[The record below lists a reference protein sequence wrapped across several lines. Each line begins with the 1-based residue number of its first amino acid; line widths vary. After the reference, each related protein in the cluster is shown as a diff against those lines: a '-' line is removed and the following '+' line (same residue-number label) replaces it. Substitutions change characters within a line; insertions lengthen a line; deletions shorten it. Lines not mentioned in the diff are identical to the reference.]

1 MTRTSNTEKR
11 RKKLVDSNGLRFN
24 IWFYFIL
31 FCVCIIAVMWFFEFV
46 FLKGY
51 YGTMKRNDVRKI
63 CREIVAGYQRLGSAY
78 ETDIDEYARLN
89 GMYVSLYNGSGTLL
103 FTYPNY
109 SGSGVKQNLLTESQR
124 KELLSR
130 LKGDEDNEVCEI
142 AANAENEEDTFVTYG
157 AVFDFD
163 GAEYMLYAQ
172 ASLGS
177 INATTV
183 ILASQLLLTT
193 IIALALAFVLSA
205 FLSRQLSKPIVLM
218 SQSAQHLAS
227 GDYTVRFEG
236 SGYTE
241 LDELSD
247 TLNFATE
254 EMQRVETLR
263 QDLLANIS
271 HDLKTPLT
279 IIKSY
284 AELIKDITGDNK
296 AKREEQLDVIID
308 EAKRLTELVNE
319 ILVVSQ
325 QNSTS
330 KLNKTDFDFSEL
342 VESVVKKFDFDNSG
356 YNFRR
361 DVKKGLWV
369 NADRHNIEQVL
380 FNFIS
385 NAVKDCGKD
394 KEIIIVVKEAGG
406 SARFDVF
413 DHGNGISKQEQKYIW
428 DRFSRASQ
436 KYKRGDST
444 GLGLSIVRSI
454 LKSHDAVFGVNSA
467 VGKGS
472 DFYFELPL
480 VEPPQN

>member
-205 FLSRQLSKPIVLM
+205 FLSWQLSKPIVLM

-308 EAKRLTELVNE
+308 EAKRLTELV
-319 ILVVSQ
+319 
-325 QNSTS
+325 
-330 KLNKTDFDFSEL
+330 
-342 VESVVKKFDFDNSG
+342 ESVVKKFDFDNSG

-369 NADRHNIEQVL
+369 NADRHKIEQVL

-385 NAVKDCGKD
+385 NAVKYCGKD

-406 SARFDVF
+406 SARFNVF

-444 GLGLSIVRSI
+444 GLGLSRVRSI

>member
-1 MTRTSNTEKR
+1 
-11 RKKLVDSNGLRFN
+11 
-24 IWFYFIL
+24 
-31 FCVCIIAVMWFFEFV
+31 
-46 FLKGY
+46 
-51 YGTMKRNDVRKI
+51 MKRNDVRKI
-63 CREIVAGYQRLGSAY
+63 CREIVVEYQRLGAAY
-78 ETDIDEYARLN
+78 ESSIDEYARLN
-89 GMYVSLYNGSGTLL
+89 GMYVSVYNNNGTLL

-109 SGSGVKQNLLTESQR
+109 SGTGTKQNLLTDSQR
-124 KELLSR
+124 KELLAR
-130 LKGDEDNEVCEI
+130 LKGDENNEVCEI

-157 AVFDFD
+157 AVFDYN
-163 GAEYMLYAQ
+163 GSEYMIYAQ

-193 IIALALAFVLSA
+193 VIALALAFVLSA

-319 ILVVSQ
+319 ILIVSQ

-342 VESVVKKFDFDNSG
+342 VESVVKKFDFENSG

-369 NADRHNIEQVL
+369 NADRHKIEQVL

-385 NAVKDCGKD
+385 NAVKYCGKD
-394 KEIIIVVKEAGG
+394 KEIIIVVKDAGG
-406 SARFDVF
+406 CARFDVF

-480 VEPPQN
+480 VEPADD

>member
-1 MTRTSNTEKR
+1 
-11 RKKLVDSNGLRFN
+11 
-24 IWFYFIL
+24 
-31 FCVCIIAVMWFFEFV
+31 MWFFEFV

-284 AELIKDITGDNK
+284 AELIKDIMGDNK

-369 NADRHNIEQVL
+369 NADRHKIEQVL

-385 NAVKDCGKD
+385 NAVKYGGKD

>member
-1 MTRTSNTEKR
+1 
-11 RKKLVDSNGLRFN
+11 
-24 IWFYFIL
+24 
-31 FCVCIIAVMWFFEFV
+31 MWFFEFV

-63 CREIVAGYQRLGSAY
+63 CREIVVEYQRLGAAY
-78 ETDIDEYARLN
+78 ESSIDEYARLN
-89 GMYVSLYNGSGTLL
+89 GMYVSVYNNNGTLL

-109 SGSGVKQNLLTESQR
+109 SGTGTKQNLLTDSQR
-124 KELLSR
+124 KELLAR
-130 LKGDEDNEVCEI
+130 LKGDENNEVCEI
-142 AANAENEEDTFVTYG
+142 SANAENEEDTFVTYG
-157 AVFDFD
+157 AVFDYN
-163 GAEYMLYAQ
+163 GSEYMIYAQ

-193 IIALALAFVLSA
+193 VIALALAFVLSA

-319 ILVVSQ
+319 ILIVSQ

-342 VESVVKKFDFDNSG
+342 VESVVKKFDFENSG

-369 NADRHNIEQVL
+369 NADRHKIEQVL

-385 NAVKDCGKD
+385 NAVKYCGKD
-394 KEIIIVVKEAGG
+394 KEIIIVVKDAGG
-406 SARFDVF
+406 CARFDVF

-480 VEPPQN
+480 VEPADD

>member
-227 GDYTVRFEG
+227 GDYTVRFE
-236 SGYTE
+236 
-241 LDELSD
+241 
-247 TLNFATE
+247 
-254 EMQRVETLR
+254 
-263 QDLLANIS
+263 
-271 HDLKTPLT
+271 
-279 IIKSY
+279 
-284 AELIKDITGDNK
+284 
-296 AKREEQLDVIID
+296 
-308 EAKRLTELVNE
+308 
-319 ILVVSQ
+319 
-325 QNSTS
+325 
-330 KLNKTDFDFSEL
+330 
-342 VESVVKKFDFDNSG
+342 
-356 YNFRR
+356 
-361 DVKKGLWV
+361 
-369 NADRHNIEQVL
+369 
-380 FNFIS
+380 
-385 NAVKDCGKD
+385 
-394 KEIIIVVKEAGG
+394 
-406 SARFDVF
+406 
-413 DHGNGISKQEQKYIW
+413 
-428 DRFSRASQ
+428 
-436 KYKRGDST
+436 
-444 GLGLSIVRSI
+444 
-454 LKSHDAVFGVNSA
+454 
-467 VGKGS
+467 
-472 DFYFELPL
+472 
-480 VEPPQN
+480 

>member
-1 MTRTSNTEKR
+1 
-11 RKKLVDSNGLRFN
+11 
-24 IWFYFIL
+24 
-31 FCVCIIAVMWFFEFV
+31 MWFFEFV

-63 CREIVAGYQRLGSAY
+63 CREIVVEYQRLGAAY
-78 ETDIDEYARLN
+78 ESSIDEYARLN
-89 GMYVSLYNGSGTLL
+89 GMYVSVYNNNGTLL

-109 SGSGVKQNLLTESQR
+109 SGTGTKQNLLTDSQR
-124 KELLSR
+124 KELLAR
-130 LKGDEDNEVCEI
+130 LKGDENNEVCEI

-157 AVFDFD
+157 AVFDYN
-163 GAEYMLYAQ
+163 GSEYMIYAQ

-193 IIALALAFVLSA
+193 VIALALAFVLSA

-319 ILVVSQ
+319 ILIVSQ

-342 VESVVKKFDFDNSG
+342 VESVVKKFDFENSG

-369 NADRHNIEQVL
+369 NADRHKIEQVL

-385 NAVKDCGKD
+385 NAVKYCGKD
-394 KEIIIVVKEAGG
+394 KEIIIVVKDAGG
-406 SARFDVF
+406 CARFDVF

-480 VEPPQN
+480 VEPADD

>member
-1 MTRTSNTEKR
+1 MSSTEKR

-51 YGTMKRNDVRKI
+51 YGMMKRNDVRKI
-63 CREIVAGYQRLGSAY
+63 CREIVVGYQMQGQNY
-78 ETDIDEYARLN
+78 EAQIDEYARLN
-89 GMYVSLYNGSGTLL
+89 GMYVSVYTSRGALL
-103 FTYPNY
+103 FTYPSY
-109 SGSGVKQNLLTESQR
+109 SDTKQNLLTESQR
-124 KELLSR
+124 KELLNR
-130 LKGDEDNEVCEI
+130 LKNDEDGEVCEI
-142 AANAENEEDTFVTYG
+142 AANEENAEDTFVTYS
-157 AVFDFD
+157 AVFDYE
-163 GAEYMLYAQ
+163 GSEYMIYAQ

-193 IIALALAFVLSA
+193 VIALALAFVLSA
-205 FLSRQLSKPIVLM
+205 FLSKQLSKPIVLM

-284 AELIKDITGDNK
+284 AELIRDITGDNK
-296 AKREEQLDVIID
+296 SKREEQLGVII
-308 EAKRLTELVNE
+308 EESKRLTELVNE
-319 ILVVSQ
+319 ILLVSQ

-330 KLNKTDFDFSEL
+330 TLNKTDFDFSDL
-342 VESVVKKFDFDNSG
+342 VESVVKKFDFERSG

-361 DVKKGLWV
+361 DIKKDLWV
-369 NADRHNIEQVL
+369 NADRHKIEQVL

-385 NAVKDCGKD
+385 NAVKYCGKD

-480 VEPPQN
+480 VDAPN

>member
-1 MTRTSNTEKR
+1 
-11 RKKLVDSNGLRFN
+11 
-24 IWFYFIL
+24 
-31 FCVCIIAVMWFFEFV
+31 
-46 FLKGY
+46 
-51 YGTMKRNDVRKI
+51 
-63 CREIVAGYQRLGSAY
+63 
-78 ETDIDEYARLN
+78 
-89 GMYVSLYNGSGTLL
+89 
-103 FTYPNY
+103 
-109 SGSGVKQNLLTESQR
+109 
-124 KELLSR
+124 
-130 LKGDEDNEVCEI
+130 
-142 AANAENEEDTFVTYG
+142 
-157 AVFDFD
+157 
-163 GAEYMLYAQ
+163 
-172 ASLGS
+172 
-177 INATTV
+177 
-183 ILASQLLLTT
+183 
-193 IIALALAFVLSA
+193 
-205 FLSRQLSKPIVLM
+205 M

-361 DVKKGLWV
+361 DVKRG
-369 NADRHNIEQVL
+369 
-380 FNFIS
+380 
-385 NAVKDCGKD
+385 CG
-394 KEIIIVVKEAGG
+394 
-406 SARFDVF
+406 
-413 DHGNGISKQEQKYIW
+413 
-428 DRFSRASQ
+428 
-436 KYKRGDST
+436 
-444 GLGLSIVRSI
+444 
-454 LKSHDAVFGVNSA
+454 
-467 VGKGS
+467 
-472 DFYFELPL
+472 
-480 VEPPQN
+480 

>member
-1 MTRTSNTEKR
+1 
-11 RKKLVDSNGLRFN
+11 
-24 IWFYFIL
+24 
-31 FCVCIIAVMWFFEFV
+31 
-46 FLKGY
+46 
-51 YGTMKRNDVRKI
+51 MKRNDVRKI
-63 CREIVAGYQRLGSAY
+63 CREIVVEYQRLGAAY
-78 ETDIDEYARLN
+78 ESSIDEYARLN
-89 GMYVSLYNGSGTLL
+89 GMYVSVYNNNGTLL

-109 SGSGVKQNLLTESQR
+109 SGTGTKQNLLTDSQR
-124 KELLSR
+124 KELLAR
-130 LKGDEDNEVCEI
+130 LKGDENNEVCEI

-157 AVFDFD
+157 AVFDYN
-163 GAEYMLYAQ
+163 GSEYMIYAQ

-193 IIALALAFVLSA
+193 VIALALAFVLSA

-319 ILVVSQ
+319 ILIVSQ

-342 VESVVKKFDFDNSG
+342 VESVVKKFDFENSG

-369 NADRHNIEQVL
+369 NADRHKIEQVL

-385 NAVKDCGKD
+385 NAVKYCGKD
-394 KEIIIVVKEAGG
+394 KEIIIVVKDAGG
-406 SARFDVF
+406 CARFDVF

-480 VEPPQN
+480 VEPADN

>member
-1 MTRTSNTEKR
+1 M
-11 RKKLVDSNGLRFN
+11 
-24 IWFYFIL
+24 
-31 FCVCIIAVMWFFEFV
+31 
-46 FLKGY
+46 
-51 YGTMKRNDVRKI
+51 
-63 CREIVAGYQRLGSAY
+63 
-78 ETDIDEYARLN
+78 
-89 GMYVSLYNGSGTLL
+89 
-103 FTYPNY
+103 
-109 SGSGVKQNLLTESQR
+109 
-124 KELLSR
+124 
-130 LKGDEDNEVCEI
+130 
-142 AANAENEEDTFVTYG
+142 
-157 AVFDFD
+157 
-163 GAEYMLYAQ
+163 
-172 ASLGS
+172 
-177 INATTV
+177 
-183 ILASQLLLTT
+183 
-193 IIALALAFVLSA
+193 
-205 FLSRQLSKPIVLM
+205 SRQLSKPIVLM

-369 NADRHNIEQVL
+369 NADRHKIEQVL
-380 FNFIS
+380 SILSATPS
-385 NAVKDCGKD
+385 NIA
-394 KEIIIVVKEAGG
+394 
-406 SARFDVF
+406 AR
-413 DHGNGISKQEQKYIW
+413 IRRLSLSS
-428 DRFSRASQ
+428 RRRAAARASTC
-436 KYKRGDST
+436 ST
-444 GLGLSIVRSI
+444 T
-454 LKSHDAVFGVNSA
+454 ATA
-467 VGKGS
+467 
-472 DFYFELPL
+472 
-480 VEPPQN
+480 

>member
-1 MTRTSNTEKR
+1 
-11 RKKLVDSNGLRFN
+11 
-24 IWFYFIL
+24 
-31 FCVCIIAVMWFFEFV
+31 
-46 FLKGY
+46 
-51 YGTMKRNDVRKI
+51 
-63 CREIVAGYQRLGSAY
+63 
-78 ETDIDEYARLN
+78 
-89 GMYVSLYNGSGTLL
+89 
-103 FTYPNY
+103 
-109 SGSGVKQNLLTESQR
+109 
-124 KELLSR
+124 
-130 LKGDEDNEVCEI
+130 
-142 AANAENEEDTFVTYG
+142 
-157 AVFDFD
+157 
-163 GAEYMLYAQ
+163 
-172 ASLGS
+172 
-177 INATTV
+177 
-183 ILASQLLLTT
+183 
-193 IIALALAFVLSA
+193 
-205 FLSRQLSKPIVLM
+205 
-218 SQSAQHLAS
+218 
-227 GDYTVRFEG
+227 
-236 SGYTE
+236 
-241 LDELSD
+241 
-247 TLNFATE
+247 
-254 EMQRVETLR
+254 
-263 QDLLANIS
+263 LLANIS

-369 NADRHNIEQVL
+369 NADRHKIEQVL

-385 NAVKDCGKD
+385 NAVKYCGKD

>member
-1 MTRTSNTEKR
+1 M
-11 RKKLVDSNGLRFN
+11 
-24 IWFYFIL
+24 
-31 FCVCIIAVMWFFEFV
+31 
-46 FLKGY
+46 
-51 YGTMKRNDVRKI
+51 
-63 CREIVAGYQRLGSAY
+63 
-78 ETDIDEYARLN
+78 
-89 GMYVSLYNGSGTLL
+89 L

-369 NADRHNIEQVL
+369 NADRHKIEQVL

-385 NAVKDCGKD
+385 NAVKYCGKD
-394 KEIIIVVKEAGG
+394 KEIIIVVKEA
-406 SARFDVF
+406 AAA
-413 DHGNGISKQEQKYIW
+413 
-428 DRFSRASQ
+428 RASTC
-436 KYKRGDST
+436 ST
-444 GLGLSIVRSI
+444 T
-454 LKSHDAVFGVNSA
+454 ATA
-467 VGKGS
+467 
-472 DFYFELPL
+472 
-480 VEPPQN
+480 

>member
-1 MTRTSNTEKR
+1 
-11 RKKLVDSNGLRFN
+11 
-24 IWFYFIL
+24 
-31 FCVCIIAVMWFFEFV
+31 MWFFEFV

-284 AELIKDITGDNK
+284 AELIVRLVLQSERHFEGVQIFGIEDCRQSGAVDRPFGRHRILTHVAGIGHLLCQYNNF
-296 AKREEQLDVIID
+296 QLFFHSRYLWLI
-308 EAKRLTELVNE
+308 A
-319 ILVVSQ
+319 ILRW
-325 QNSTS
+325 
-330 KLNKTDFDFSEL
+330 
-342 VESVVKKFDFDNSG
+342 
-356 YNFRR
+356 FRR
-361 DVKKGLWV
+361 G
-369 NADRHNIEQVL
+369 
-380 FNFIS
+380 
-385 NAVKDCGKD
+385 
-394 KEIIIVVKEAGG
+394 
-406 SARFDVF
+406 
-413 DHGNGISKQEQKYIW
+413 
-428 DRFSRASQ
+428 
-436 KYKRGDST
+436 RG
-444 GLGLSIVRSI
+444 RRR
-454 LKSHDAVFGVNSA
+454 
-467 VGKGS
+467 
-472 DFYFELPL
+472 
-480 VEPPQN
+480 

>member
-1 MTRTSNTEKR
+1 
-11 RKKLVDSNGLRFN
+11 
-24 IWFYFIL
+24 
-31 FCVCIIAVMWFFEFV
+31 
-46 FLKGY
+46 
-51 YGTMKRNDVRKI
+51 
-63 CREIVAGYQRLGSAY
+63 
-78 ETDIDEYARLN
+78 
-89 GMYVSLYNGSGTLL
+89 MYVSLYNGSGTLL

-369 NADRHNIEQVL
+369 NADRHKIEQVL

-385 NAVKDCGKD
+385 NAVKYCGKD